1 MRILNSR
8 LRVACNSSS
17 THSVVFLPSK
27 HTVTDDPQGGEWGWG
42 DFTLTERESKLQY
55 LAANVRQDVA
65 RVLFS
70 DRRFGALS
78 AQEELAVDLAVEA
91 LVGVRP
97 LKGAYIAHQS
107 QWNLPINGDFL
118 GAIAEFLSRDDVAIL
133 GGNDNSGYKHP
144 VLDLGEVWQIPWAV
158 ERTPFWVS
166 KNEGW
171 WSLYDPET
179 GGKTRFS
186 TRSDVQAVRS
196 LVPELVDMKITGYC
210 PFFDSSDT
218 CRSCYQGSD
227 LKGTHADI
235 GDIRTYLY
243 ALSRA
248 GVFEVAFGG
257 GEPTLHPAI
266 DEILKDCREKRI
278 QPSLTTRNL
287 AWVKKNLGGPWKALA
302 YSVSSLE
309 DVKAFHKV
317 VHRKIPSYGAESK
330 QVSVQVVL
338 GTIPRAELL
347 EIFKFCASNYLN
359 LVALGWK
366 TTGRGGGGPPHDNTG
381 WEDMAQQAGL
391 TRLGVDT
398 VAASAMRWD
407 PVIRDL
413 SVTTHEGRF
422 SCYIDAVAHTL
433 SPSSFSSEKLTLKPN
448 YYELTFVE
456 TWQKLS
462 TWKSAVS

>member
-1 MRILNSR
+1 
-8 LRVACNSSS
+8 
-17 THSVVFLPSK
+17 VVFLPSK
-27 HTVTDDPQGGEWGWG
+27 HKVTNDPQDGEWGWN
-42 DFTLTERESKLQY
+42 DFTLTERETKLQY
-55 LAANVRQDVA
+55 LAANVRRSVEG
-65 RVLFS
+65 VLFPARS
-70 DRRFGALS
+70 TANLS
-78 AQEELAVDLAVEA
+78 EQEELAVDLAVEA
-91 LVGVRP
+91 LVGVKP
-97 LKGAYIAHQS
+97 LRGAGIDHQS

-133 GGNDNSGYKHP
+133 GGNDNSDYNHP

-171 WSLYDPET
+171 WSLYDPES

-186 TRSDVQAVRS
+186 VRDDVQAVRS

-227 LKGTHADI
+227 LKGTHADLS
-235 GDIRTYLY
+235 DIKTYLY

-257 GEPTLHPAI
+257 GEPTLHPEI
-266 DEILKDCREKRI
+266 DEILRECRARRI

-287 AWVKKNLGGPWKALA
+287 SWVKKNLGGPWKALA

-309 DVKAFHKV
+309 DVKAFHEIV
-317 VHRKIPSYGAESK
+317 YRKIPSYGADSK

-338 GTIPRAELL
+338 GTIPNAELF
-347 EIFKFCASNYLN
+347 EIFKFCASNYFN

-366 TTGRGGGGPPHDNTG
+366 TTGRGGSGPPYDNTG

-433 SPSSFSSEKLTLKPN
+433 SPSSFSTEQVAFKPTHWH
-448 YYELTFVE
+448 ECFVE
-456 TWQKLS
+456 AWQGLS